1 MNTPSTPPI
10 QLSCEQLQQY
20 NRDGFIVV
28 EDLVSASEIHALQD
42 RLREY
47 THGGRSQGHIQLQI
61 EPRVQRGEL
70 EVDHPGDSIRK
81 IDGLVES
88 DEVYRRLALHDN
100 LAGIIA
106 QILGPDLK
114 LFRNS
119 VLLKP
124 PAVGS
129 AKGMHQDSPYWPIR
143 PMDLCSCWFAID
155 DATLENGCMGAIPSD
170 QTRGKLQHDHVTDD
184 YVIPDELVDASR
196 KELCPMKAGSG
207 LFFHSLVPHATEPN
221 RSTQWRRAIALSYM
235 RSTSTHTDDDG
246 GPEYFHVRGKTYPG
260 CVR

>member
-10 QLSCEQLQQY
+10 QLSSEQLQQY

-28 EDLVSASEIHALQD
+28 EDLVSANEIHALQD

-155 DATLENGCMGAIPSD
+155 DATLLGHYLLASGAI
-170 QTRGKLQHDHVTDD
+170 
-184 YVIPDELVDASR
+184 
-196 KELCPMKAGSG
+196 SG
-207 LFFHSLVPHATEPN
+207 ERLEQATEEHRN
-221 RSTQWRRAIALSYM
+221 SGRSLARVLI
-235 RSTSTHTDDDG
+235 DDG
-246 GPEYFHVRGKTYPG
+246 YLGEAAIRNAMS
-260 CVR
+260 